1 MDILGVCGGIS
12 MTKADRIK
20 SQLKEEMELL
30 SVRMNN
36 LMAWKNSGYMNSP
49 CMEHLWKPTG
59 MSRSDDNKI
68 LYEKSICD
76 TCGMTKRTE
85 YKIHNE
91 TLQDAWAE
99 FRDIEEE

>member
-12 MTKADRIK
+12 MTKVDKIK
-20 SQLKEEMELL
+20 SQLKKEMQLL
-30 SVRMNN
+30 SERMNS
-36 LMAWKNSGYMNSP
+36 LMAWKASGYMNSP

-59 MSRSDDNKI
+59 MSRSDDNMT
-68 LYEKSICD
+68 LYEKSVCD
-76 TCGMTKRTE
+76 TCGMTKRTD

>member
-1 MDILGVCGGIS
+1 
-12 MTKADRIK
+12 MTKVDKIK
-20 SQLKEEMELL
+20 SQLKKEMQLL
-30 SVRMNN
+30 SERMNN
-36 LMAWKNSGYMNSP
+36 LMAWKASGYMNSP

-59 MSRSDDNKI
+59 MSRSDDNMM
-68 LYEKSICD
+68 LYEKSVCD
-76 TCGMTKRTE
+76 TCGMTKRTD